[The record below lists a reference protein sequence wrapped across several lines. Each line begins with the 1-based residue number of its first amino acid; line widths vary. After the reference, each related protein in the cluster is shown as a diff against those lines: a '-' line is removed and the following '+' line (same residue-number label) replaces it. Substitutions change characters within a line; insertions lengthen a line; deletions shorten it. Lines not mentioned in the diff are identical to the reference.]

1 LINTM
6 SVKPETI
13 QALIFTIVNEPEN
26 FLARQTLHQ
35 AMLTSNFYLAAYGI
49 PLEMKQALDQK
60 PLLISQ
66 ELTKIP
72 LQTATKG
79 NSKALIAYNDLST
92 LQQQAPNH
100 WQIEITGK
108 DLLNLLLIS
117 PNFDAV
123 VLNSAQGW
131 VGITQDEAK
140 ALLQPT
146 A

>member
-1 LINTM
+1 M
-6 SVKPETI
+6 SVRFETI
-13 QALIFTIVNEPEN
+13 QALIVTIVNEPEN
-26 FLARQTLHQ
+26 TLARQTLHQ
-35 AMLTSNFYLAAYGI
+35 AMLDANFYLAAYGI

-60 PLLISQ
+60 PLIISQ
-66 ELTKIP
+66 QLTKIP

-79 NSKALIAYNDLST
+79 NSKALIAYNDLVT
-92 LQQQAPNH
+92 LQKNAPNH
-100 WQIEITGK
+100 WQLEMTGR

-131 VGITQDEAK
+131 VGITQEEAK
-140 ALLQPT
+140 ALVQTT

>member
-1 LINTM
+1 M
-6 SVKPETI
+6 STKLETI
-13 QALIFTIVNEPEN
+13 QALIFTIVNEPN
-26 FLARQTLHQ
+26 NVIARQTLHQ
-35 AMLTSNFYLAAYGI
+35 AMLEGTFYLAAYGI
-49 PLEMKQALDQK
+49 PLEMKQALDQN
-60 PLLISQ
+60 PLLITK
-66 ELTKIP
+66 ELAKIP

-79 NSKALIAYNDLST
+79 NSKALIAYIDIAT

-100 WQIEITGK
+100 WQIEMTGK

-117 PNFDAV
+117 PNFDAI
-123 VLNSAQGW
+123 VLNSTQGW

>member
-1 LINTM
+1 MTI
-6 SVKPETI
+6 KHETI

-26 FLARQTLHQ
+26 TLARQTLHQ
-35 AMLTSNFYLAAYGI
+35 AMLDANFYLAAYGI

-60 PLLISQ
+60 PLIISEQ
-66 ELTKIP
+66 LTKIP

-79 NSKALIAYNDLST
+79 DSKALIAYNDLAT
-92 LQQQAPNH
+92 LQKQAPNH
-100 WQIEITGK
+100 WQLEMTGK

-131 VGITQDEAK
+131 VGITQEEAK
-140 ALLQPT
+140 ALI
-146 A
+146 

>member
-1 LINTM
+1 MTI
-6 SVKPETI
+6 KHETI

-26 FLARQTLHQ
+26 TLARQTLHQ
-35 AMLTSNFYLAAYGI
+35 AMLDANFYLAAYGI

-60 PLLISQ
+60 PLIISEQ
-66 ELTKIP
+66 LTKIP

-79 NSKALIAYNDLST
+79 DSKALIAYNDLAT
-92 LQQQAPNH
+92 LQKQAPNH
-100 WQIEITGK
+100 WQLEMTGK

-131 VGITQDEAK
+131 VGITQEEAR
-140 ALLQPT
+140 ALV
-146 A
+146 